1 MGERSQFFD
10 IMLVNTIDHRVRLLR
25 RPRFGP
31 NLLVEFRKGVA
42 LELER
47 LDVKVFTGHGAI
59 RPFLTL
65 FCHGVLFLL

>member
-1 MGERSQFFD
+1 MGERSQLFN
-10 IMLVNTIDHRVRLLR
+10 IMLIKTINHRIRLLR

-47 LDVKVFTGHGAI
+47 LNVEVSTGHGAI